1 VQKYSKRANVLKM
14 APMGE
19 IKTTPTP

>member
-1 VQKYSKRANVLKM
+1 MQKYSKRADVSKM
-14 APMGE
+14 APLGE